1 MPHFGTPFRGL
12 RASFL
17 YNRGSVRNI
26 IFGLIAA
33 LTVWSCG
40 SSSSSASLNSK
51 EAVRKAV
58 LAHLSS
64 RQGLDLNM
72 EAMDLDVGD
81 VSFRTDEADATVSFR
96 AKGSQTAAM
105 TIKYGLVREGSG
117 WKVKPKAATEGGAN
131 PHGAGALPLPPPTG
145 SSGGAGLPS
154 GHPPVPEK
162 K

>member
-1 MPHFGTPFRGL
+1 MKK
-12 RASFL
+12 
-17 YNRGSVRNI
+17 I
-26 IFGLIAA
+26 IFSLITV

-40 SSSSSASLNSK
+40 SSSSSGSLNSK

-105 TIKYGLVREGSG
+105 TIKYSLVRDGRG
-117 WKVKPKAATEGGAN
+117 WKVKPKAAAEGGGAN
-131 PHGAGALPLPPPTG
+131 PHGGGGGGGMELPP
-145 SSGGAGLPS
+145 
-154 GHPPVPEK
+154 GHAPVPEK

>member
-1 MPHFGTPFRGL
+1 MQK
-12 RASFL
+12 
-17 YNRGSVRNI
+17 I
-26 IFGLIAA
+26 IFSLITA

-81 VSFRTDEADATVSFR
+81 VSFRTGEADATVSFR

-105 TIKYGLVREGSG
+105 TIKYSLVREGSG
-117 WKVKPKAATEGGAN
+117 WKVKPKASAEGGAN
-131 PHGAGALPLPPPTG
+131 PHGGGGGGGGMELPP
-145 SSGGAGLPS
+145 
-154 GHPPVPEK
+154 GHAPVPEK

>member
-1 MPHFGTPFRGL
+1 M
-12 RASFL
+12 
-17 YNRGSVRNI
+17 
-26 IFGLIAA
+26 
-33 LTVWSCG
+33 
-40 SSSSSASLNSK
+40 
-51 EAVRKAV
+51 RKAV

-105 TIKYGLVREGSG
+105 TIKYGLVRDGSG
-117 WKVKPKAATEGGAN
+117 WKVKPKAAAEGGGAN
-131 PHGAGALPLPPPTG
+131 PHGGGGGGMELPP
-145 SSGGAGLPS
+145 
-154 GHPPVPEK
+154 GHAPVPEK